1 MPRLP
6 DWLSFKDLQRLK
18 CEFIGTFF
26 LCFAYSCKT
35 HMEWS
40 IAPLAVGATYAGVVY
55 AGGPVSG
62 AHYNPATTVALLV
75 RGNIISAKNATLYM
89 LTQALA
95 AICAAVIAGGVFAFS
110 NNAYPTPADDID
122 DWNAFATEMLFTF
135 MLAFVILHV
144 STRDEVAGNGYFGLA
159 IGLAYTA
166 ALIATGDLSGCAL
179 NPAIGLL
186 AFINGDWNG
195 AKQAYIYIF
204 GPPIGAAIA
213 GVVFRLTTMVDSAEE
228 SGQSAQIVSQGTYV
242 TFLVEAVGTF
252 FVCLVYAFTSPGI
265 HLSPLA
271 VGCAYAAMTY
281 AGGPVSG
288 GCFNPVV
295 ALAVA
300 FRNFGTDLA
309 PIFKPSTLLL
319 YIAAQVAGALA
330 AGGTAAA
337 ILVGDH
343 KVGHPSV
350 GSGSDMGSAFLGEMV
365 GTCLVVLVVLGTAT
379 VESTR
384 DNMYFALAIGFAILG
399 AGAAVGGASGGCFNP
414 AVGLLVFVSDSNLA
428 DAWIY
433 WVAPPIG
440 ALFGLMAFRFV
451 YYDDVAAEE
460 LGGVSK
466 PDSSV
471 GEGYAALA

>member
-1 MPRLP
+1 MSFM
-6 DWLSFKDLQRLK
+6 DISFKDLQRLK

-26 LCFAYSCKT
+26 LCFVYSCKA
-35 HMEWS
+35 HMEAS
-40 IAPLAVGATYAGVVY
+40 LAPLAVGATYCGLVY

-75 RGNIISAKNATLYM
+75 RGNVISAKNATLYM
-89 LTQALA
+89 LTQALG
-95 AICAAVIAGGVFAFS
+95 AICAAVIAGGVFAFA
-110 NNAYPTPADDID
+110 NNAYPTPSDDVD

-144 STRDEVAGNGYFGLA
+144 STRDEVKGNGYFGLA
-159 IGLAYTA
+159 IGLAYVS
-166 ALIATGDLSGCAL
+166 ALIAAGPISGCAL

-186 AFINGDWNG
+186 AFLNGDWNG

-204 GPPIGAAIA
+204 GPPIGAGVA
-213 GVVFRLTTMVDSAEE
+213 GIVFRLTTLADGAEE
-228 SGQSAQIVSQGTYV
+228 QGQGATVFTRGVYA
-242 TFLVEAVGTF
+242 TFVVEAVGTF
-252 FVCLVYAFTSPGI
+252 FVCLVYAFSTPGI
-265 HLSPLA
+265 HISPLA

-319 YIAAQVAGALA
+319 YIAAQLAGALA

-343 KVGHPSV
+343 KIGHPSV
-350 GSGSDMGSAFLGEMV
+350 GTGSDVGSAFLGEMV

-414 AVGLLVFVSDSNLA
+414 AVGLLVFCSDENLG

-440 ALFGLMAFRFV
+440 ALFGLAAFRFV

-466 PDSSV
+466 PDASV
-471 GEGYAALA
+471 GEGYSALA

>member
-1 MPRLP
+1 MGRPRRDIVP
-6 DWLSFKDLQRLK
+6 DHLTHWL
-18 CEFIGTFF
+18 
-26 LCFAYSCKT
+26 
-35 HMEWS
+35 
-40 IAPLAVGATYAGVVY
+40 
-55 AGGPVSG
+55 
-62 AHYNPATTVALLV
+62 
-75 RGNIISAKNATLYM
+75 IS
-89 LTQALA
+89 TQ
-95 AICAAVIAGGVFAFS
+95 
-110 NNAYPTPADDID
+110 
-122 DWNAFATEMLFTF
+122 
-135 MLAFVILHV
+135 
-144 STRDEVAGNGYFGLA
+144 
-159 IGLAYTA
+159 
-166 ALIATGDLSGCAL
+166 
-179 NPAIGLL
+179 
-186 AFINGDWNG
+186 
-195 AKQAYIYIF
+195 
-204 GPPIGAAIA
+204 
-213 GVVFRLTTMVDSAEE
+213 
-228 SGQSAQIVSQGTYV
+228 
-242 TFLVEAVGTF
+242 
-252 FVCLVYAFTSPGI
+252 
-265 HLSPLA
+265 
-271 VGCAYAAMTY
+271 
-281 AGGPVSG
+281 
-288 GCFNPVV
+288 
-295 ALAVA
+295 
-300 FRNFGTDLA
+300 
-309 PIFKPSTLLL
+309 
-319 YIAAQVAGALA
+319 

>member
-166 ALIATGDLSGCAL
+166 ALIATGEISGCAL

-186 AFINGDWNG
+186 AFINGDWDG

-213 GVVFRLTTMVDSAEE
+213 GVVFKLTTLVDAAEE

-242 TFLVEAVGTF
+242 TFMVEAVGTF

-265 HLSPLA
+265 HISPLA

-281 AGGPVSG
+281 AGGRFPEGASTRSWRWPWPSGTSGRTWRRSSSPRRCYCTSRRKSRAPLRRAARPPQYSSAITRSVIPRSAAAATWARRSSAKWSGRAWSCSSFWARRPWKVRGIICTSRWRSVSRSSARGPPSAARRADASTPPSACSSLCRTRILPTRGSAGGAANRRAVRPHGFPVCLLRRRRRRRTSAG
-288 GCFNPVV
+288 VQGTTRPGEGLVC
-295 ALAVA
+295 ALA
-300 FRNFGTDLA
+300 
-309 PIFKPSTLLL
+309 
-319 YIAAQVAGALA
+319 
-330 AGGTAAA
+330 
-337 ILVGDH
+337 
-343 KVGHPSV
+343 
-350 GSGSDMGSAFLGEMV
+350 
-365 GTCLVVLVVLGTAT
+365 
-379 VESTR
+379 
-384 DNMYFALAIGFAILG
+384 
-399 AGAAVGGASGGCFNP
+399 
-414 AVGLLVFVSDSNLA
+414 
-428 DAWIY
+428 
-433 WVAPPIG
+433 
-440 ALFGLMAFRFV
+440 
-451 YYDDVAAEE
+451 
-460 LGGVSK
+460 
-466 PDSSV
+466 
-471 GEGYAALA
+471 

>member
-1 MPRLP
+1 M
-6 DWLSFKDLQRLK
+6 
-18 CEFIGTFF
+18 
-26 LCFAYSCKT
+26 
-35 HMEWS
+35 
-40 IAPLAVGATYAGVVY
+40 
-55 AGGPVSG
+55 
-62 AHYNPATTVALLV
+62 
-75 RGNIISAKNATLYM
+75 
-89 LTQALA
+89 
-95 AICAAVIAGGVFAFS
+95 
-110 NNAYPTPADDID
+110 
-122 DWNAFATEMLFTF
+122 
-135 MLAFVILHV
+135 
-144 STRDEVAGNGYFGLA
+144 
-159 IGLAYTA
+159 
-166 ALIATGDLSGCAL
+166 
-179 NPAIGLL
+179 
-186 AFINGDWNG
+186 
-195 AKQAYIYIF
+195 
-204 GPPIGAAIA
+204 
-213 GVVFRLTTMVDSAEE
+213 
-228 SGQSAQIVSQGTYV
+228 
-242 TFLVEAVGTF
+242 
-252 FVCLVYAFTSPGI
+252 
-265 HLSPLA
+265 
-271 VGCAYAAMTY
+271 
-281 AGGPVSG
+281 SG

-460 LGGVSK
+460 LGVVSK
-466 PDSSV
+466 PDRLWAQGSALAPRWVNKVCRRAAGRITVMFVRGYSAPDGASV
-471 GEGYAALA
+471 PAPRPFPPVESQLSHLQMGFPYFHHAPCIRAKKGAFCRGYAHTGVAGTTRRIELHISLFE

>member
-1 MPRLP
+1 MDAVDAAPRATMRLP

-35 HMEWS
+35 HMEFS

-271 VGCAYAAMTY
+271 VGCAYAAITY

-330 AGGTAAA
+330 VRSCVEIKFRASHA
-337 ILVGDH
+337 I
-343 KVGHPSV
+343 
-350 GSGSDMGSAFLGEMV
+350 
-365 GTCLVVLVVLGTAT
+365 
-379 VESTR
+379 
-384 DNMYFALAIGFAILG
+384 
-399 AGAAVGGASGGCFNP
+399 
-414 AVGLLVFVSDSNLA
+414 
-428 DAWIY
+428 DAM
-433 WVAPPIG
+433 
-440 ALFGLMAFRFV
+440 L
-451 YYDDVAAEE
+451 
-460 LGGVSK
+460 SQ
-466 PDSSV
+466 
-471 GEGYAALA
+471 